1 MVDNSEQVH
10 IIGSNGFIGK
20 ALKRSVNVDKIICW
34 SHQSK
39 DYFIDIYEE
48 ESWMNL
54 LKLNPKRLILLSWPG
69 LPNYNETFHVTKN
82 LPQLIKL
89 LELLIINGLKKIVV
103 TGTCYEYG
111 LKNGKLSEDIS
122 AEPVSQY
129 GIAKNCL
136 LHSLRNL
143 CTLNSVNWCWGRI
156 FYPFGPE
163 QNEKSLIPSL
173 IKAIKNNDDFFRI
186 SSGKQLR
193 DFIHVDEVAKILIF
207 MIENDDLKG
216 IYNIGSGEPKSIIDF
231 VKEIKRERN
240 SNINII
246 TNYYKDRKDEP
257 QEFWAD
263 MQKLNKVYKTLK

>member
-193 DFIHVDEVAKILIF
+193 DFIHVDDVAKILIF
-207 MIENDDLKG
+207 LIENDVMNG
-216 IYNIGSGEPKSIIDF
+216 IYNIGSGKPKSIIDF

>member
-1 MVDNSEQVH
+1 MVNLQDPIH
-10 IIGSNGFIGK
+10 IIGSHGFIGK
-20 ALKRSVNVDKIICW
+20 ALKRGINADKIICW

-39 DYFIDIYEE
+39 SYFIDIYEE

-54 LKLNPKRLILLSWPG
+54 LKFNPKRVILLSWPG
-69 LPNYNETFHVTKN
+69 LPNYNATFHVTKN

-89 LELLIINGLKKIVV
+89 LELLIINGLKKIVI

-136 LHSLRNL
+136 MHSLRNL
-143 CTLNSVNWCWGRI
+143 CSSNSVNWCWGRI

-163 QNEKSLIPSL
+163 QNENSLIPSL
-173 IKAIKNNDDFFRI
+173 IKAINNNDDFFRI

-207 MIENDDLKG
+207 LIENDDMKG

-240 SNINII
+240 SSINII

-263 MQKLNKVYKTLK
+263 MQKLNKIYKTLK

>member
-193 DFIHVDEVAKILIF
+193 DFIHVDEVAKILTF
-207 MIENDDLKG
+207 LMENDDMQG

>member
-1 MVDNSEQVH
+1 MQEPIH

-20 ALKRSVNVDKIICW
+20 ALKRSINADKIICW

-54 LKLNPKRLILLSWPG
+54 LKLNPKRVILLSWPG
-69 LPNYNETFHVTKN
+69 LPNYNGTFHVTKN

-89 LELLIINGLKKIVV
+89 LELLIINGLKKIVI

-136 LHSLRNL
+136 MHSLRNL
-143 CTLNSVNWCWGRI
+143 CSSNSVNWCWGRI

-163 QNEKSLIPSL
+163 QNENSLIPSL
-173 IKAIKNNDDFFRI
+173 IKAINNNDDFFRI

-207 MIENDDLKG
+207 LIENDDMKG

-240 SNINII
+240 SSINII

-263 MQKLNKVYKTLK
+263 MQKLNKIYKTLK